1 MPVALRITCP
11 LAGTHQVE
19 NALVAIA
26 ALERLGVAPAAIERG
41 IAATRW
47 PGRLDRISGSPEI
60 ILDGAH
66 NPAGARALANYMQQF
81 YSDRP
86 VVLVYGAMR
95 DKAVEEMAGILFPH
109 AGEVIV
115 TAPQQSRAADPE
127 TIRSLAEHPCV
138 RTAPD
143 LSAAM
148 HMARSG
154 PSDRVIFITGSLF
167 LVGEALALL
176 NR

>member
-1 MPVALRITCP
+1 M
-11 LAGTHQVE
+11 
-19 NALVAIA
+19 
-26 ALERLGVAPAAIERG
+26 APSAIERG

-47 PGRLDRISGSPEI
+47 PGRLDHVSDSPEI

-66 NPAGARALANYMQQF
+66 NPAGARALASYMEQF

-95 DKAVEEMAGILFPH
+95 DKAVAEMAGILFPH
-109 AGEVIV
+109 AAEVIA
-115 TAPQQSRAADPE
+115 TAPMQARAADPE

-138 RTAPD
+138 HTAPD
-143 LSAAM
+143 LRAAM
-148 HMARSG
+148 EMARSD

-176 NR
+176 NG